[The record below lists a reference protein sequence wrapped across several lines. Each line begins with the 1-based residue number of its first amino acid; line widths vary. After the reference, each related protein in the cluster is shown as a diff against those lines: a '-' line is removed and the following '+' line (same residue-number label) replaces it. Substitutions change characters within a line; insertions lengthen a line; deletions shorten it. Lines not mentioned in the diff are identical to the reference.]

1 MRIFSFLTFIP
12 AFLTLGANAAAISEP
27 AQSGDLVSRCDTCEV
42 GPGVG
47 NGIWADVYTSVDVDA
62 ALNDLSR
69 DQCTF
74 TSEVVDIFAH
84 ITGDVKAQADSV
96 LTIGAKVLDWST
108 TDLADLGTALDA
120 YIAGTVSTGVN
131 IFVKAGI
138 DVAVFTTTEAA
149 CLRAFIAICVQSDVQ
164 LATGVKADIILFIK
178 NAIVVANTTCADLQ
192 ARIHVKVSALLSV
205 VNCLHLDVKVAT
217 CASAAAAIK
226 IALKAYIQS
235 CIASTTGITAVVT
248 KATLKALLQ
257 IVDAWIATDFGL
269 LSGVAIGLLGI
280 DLKAA
285 SDAAICKA
293 IVAFLLSIN
302 AKFNFVSAYGLDAAL
317 YAQVFSTIVAH

>member
-1 MRIFSFLTFIP
+1 MRIFSFLTLIP
-12 AFLTLGANAAAISEP
+12 AFLTLGANAAAISKP
-27 AQSGDLVSRCDTCEV
+27 AQSGDLVSRCDTCES

-47 NGIWADVYTSVDVDA
+47 NGIWANVHTSVDVDV

-74 TSEVVDIFAH
+74 TSDVVDIFAH
-84 ITGDVKAQADSV
+84 ITGDVKAQAESV
-96 LTIGAKVLDWST
+96 LTIGTRVVTWST
-108 TDLADLGTALDA
+108 ADLLELSTTLDA
-120 YIAGTVSTGVN
+120 YIGGTGSAKTD
-131 IFVKAGI
+131 IFIKAGI

-164 LATGVKADIILFIK
+164 LATKVKADIILFIK

-192 ARIHVKVSALLSV
+192 ARIHVKVLALLSV

-226 IALKAYIQS
+226 LALKAYIQS
-235 CIASTTGITAVVT
+235 CIASTTGITAAVT
-248 KATLKALLQ
+248 KATLKALLH
-257 IVDAWIATDFGL
+257 IVDAWITTDFGV

-285 SDAAICKA
+285 TDAAICQA
-293 IVAFLLSIN
+293 IVAFLLNIN

-317 YAQVFSTIVAH
+317 YAKVFSTAVAH